1 MASAVLLLL
10 LGIAAAAIL
19 CPGSGVQ
26 AARPAPRVFVI
37 SATYRGPPKWDSGLA
52 PFYPDDDDDDF
63 RERMPPPPPPPTS
76 SAYAPY
82 DDDEWNPYS
91 RYRRRARVPASHTQL
106 EAYLARI
113 PGRSYL

>member
-52 PFYPDDDDDDF
+52 PFYPDDDDDDDV
-63 RERMPPPPPPPTS
+63 RERMPPPTS
-76 SAYAPY
+76 SAYTPY

-113 PGRSYL
+113 PGRSYF